1 MQTLTAT
8 QLKARI
14 DNGDMPVLLD
24 VREDWEYDICHLPD
38 SLNISMG
45 NTQQM
50 LEQLSHA
57 AETVVI
63 CHHGIRSYQV
73 ACYLEQNGFS
83 NIINLEGGVDAW
95 AKTVDSNMPKY

>member
-8 QLKARI
+8 QLKAKI
-14 DNGDMPVLLD
+14 DNGDTPVLLD

-45 NTQQM
+45 NIQQV
-50 LEQLSHA
+50 LKQLSPA

-63 CHHGIRSYQV
+63 CHHGMRSYQV
-73 ACYLEQNGFS
+73 ASYLEQNGFS
-83 NIINLEGGVDAW
+83 NTINLEGGVDDW
-95 AKTVDSNMPKY
+95 AKTIDPNMPQY